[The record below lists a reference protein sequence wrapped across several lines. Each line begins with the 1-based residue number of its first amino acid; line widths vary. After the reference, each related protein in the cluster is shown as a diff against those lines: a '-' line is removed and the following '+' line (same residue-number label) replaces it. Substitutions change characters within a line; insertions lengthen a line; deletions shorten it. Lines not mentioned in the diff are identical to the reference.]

1 MYPVPGVVTVTDV
14 TAPPDT
20 TTDATPLYPSPLI
33 GTPVCVPFVP
43 PEPAVLIFTMLTA
56 PSTAA
61 ELTVEFVATA
71 IKSVD
76 KKLSLIH
83 I

>member
-1 MYPVPGVVTVTDV
+1 MYPVPGVVTVTAV

-20 TTDATPLYPSPLI
+20 TTDATPLDPSPLI
-33 GTPVCVPFVP
+33 GTPVCVPLVP
-43 PEPAVLIFTMLTA
+43 PEPAVLIFTIFTA

-61 ELTVEFVATA
+61 ELTVELVATA

-76 KKLSLIH
+76 KKFDC
-83 I
+83 